1 MPSRPAIK
9 LLERIKSAVIQPS
22 SKKGEEHEKTN
33 HSDAPGG
40 ARAVSGSLGCD
51 RAAPGEKHDA
61 RESQREIS
69 ENCSRVRRFAGY
81 QQRDR
86 GTTGRS
92 AGDRQSLLPEDHRR
106 PPLSR
111 QDGPGEKKD
120 YSTSHLRQ
128 DQG

>member
-1 MPSRPAIK
+1 MKKQIIRT
-9 LLERIKSAVIQPS
+9 LLAAFVL
-22 SKKGEEHEKTN
+22 
-33 HSDAPGG
+33 
-40 ARAVSGSLGCD
+40 VSWNLGCD
-51 RAAPGEKHDA
+51 CAAPGEKHDA

-69 ENCSRVRRFAGY
+69 ESCSRVRRFAGH

-92 AGDRQSLLPEDHRR
+92 AGDRQSLLAEDHRR
-106 PPLSR
+106 PSLSR

-120 YSTSHLRQ
+120 YSPSHLRQ